1 MVLVVLHHLP
11 KLVAMEDWVHKLLL
25 HSDNLEQPGVNLDLE
40 TQPIGSVVAVVEDHE
55 EEQLIPLVVVLVDLM
70 LVVVK
75 VEMEVLHLYQQLLV
89 LLTLEVV
96 EVVVVK
102 DMPQHQLAT
111 LLLLDK
117 VVEVDQV
124 LF

>member
-1 MVLVVLHHLP
+1 MLVVTHHLP
-11 KLVAMEDWVHKLLL
+11 TLVVMEERVYKFLP

-40 TQPIGSVVAVVEDHE
+40 AQPTGSVVAVVEDHE

-117 VVEVDQV
+117 VVEVDRV

>member
-1 MVLVVLHHLP
+1 VLVVTQHLP
-11 KLVAMEDWVHKLLL
+11 TLVVMEEQVCKLLL

-117 VVEVDQV
+117 VVEVDRV

>member
-1 MVLVVLHHLP
+1 MLVVTQHLP
-11 KLVAMEDWVHKLLL
+11 TLVVMEEQVCKLLL

-117 VVEVDQV
+117 VVEVDRV

>member
-1 MVLVVLHHLP
+1 MLVVTHHLP
-11 KLVAMEDWVHKLLL
+11 TLVVMEERVYKFLP

-40 TQPIGSVVAVVEDHE
+40 AQAIGSVVAVVEDHE
-55 EEQLIPLVVVLVDLM
+55 EEQPIPLVVVLVDLM

-75 VEMEVLHLYQQLLV
+75 VEMEDLHLYQQRLV

-96 EVVVVK
+96 EAVVVK

-117 VVEVDQV
+117 VVEVDRV

>member
-1 MVLVVLHHLP
+1 MLVVTHHLP
-11 KLVAMEDWVHKLLL
+11 TLVVMEERVYEFLP

-55 EEQLIPLVVVLVDLM
+55 EEQLIPLVVVLADLM

-96 EVVVVK
+96 EAVVVK

-117 VVEVDQV
+117 VVEVDRV

>member
-1 MVLVVLHHLP
+1 MLVVTHHLP
-11 KLVAMEDWVHKLLL
+11 TLVVMEERVYKFLP

-40 TQPIGSVVAVVEDHE
+40 AQPIGLVVAVVEDHE
-55 EEQLIPLVVVLVDLM
+55 EEHPIPLVVVLVDLM

-75 VEMEVLHLYQQLLV
+75 VEMEDLHLYQQRLV

-96 EVVVVK
+96 EAVVVK

-117 VVEVDQV
+117 VVEVDRV